1 MAFRF
6 ALAPLLRLRQS
17 QERQLALRLSEASNA
32 VARAR
37 AQVERMDEALAS
49 SACSEEK
56 SLREGRS
63 AAEMQLALLVR
74 EQMKAARQ
82 ILQNELARLEL
93 DRHTWAIEYQ
103 RAYQAR
109 EVLESLRARQQHTAQ
124 QERQQRDQR
133 DLDATHL
140 LQLWRKRWG

>member
-6 ALAPLLRLRQS
+6 ALAPLLRLRQG

-37 AQVERMDEALAS
+37 TQVERMDEAMES
-49 SACSEEK
+49 SARSEEK
-56 SLREGRS
+56 SLRQGRT
-63 AAEMQLALLVR
+63 AAEMQFAMLVR

-93 DRHTWAIEYQ
+93 DRQTQAIEYQ

-109 EVLESLRARQQHTAQ
+109 EVLESLRARQQHIAQ
-124 QERQQRDQR
+124 QKQQQQEQR

-140 LQLWRKRWG
+140 LQLWRKRLG